1 MAKGAEHI
9 DFGLEMVGAGLAV
22 VDQRKI
28 DYGEAS
34 KTFVDAQNRALE
46 NKVGLWS
53 LHQEK
58 KEVGYSWTSV
68 NIRLFACIC
77 SFTHFL
83 IAGYFQAN
91 CEIQGGECHH

>member
-1 MAKGAEHI
+1 MSKGAEHTN
-9 DFGLEMVGAGLAV
+9 FSLEMVGAGLAV

-34 KTFVDAQNRALE
+34 KTLVDAQNRAME

-58 KEVGYSWTSV
+58 KEVGFTCISV
-68 NIRLFACIC
+68 KFHLVLRL
-77 SFTHFL
+77 
-83 IAGYFQAN
+83 
-91 CEIQGGECHH
+91 